1 MRRSQT
7 AVKMVKGND
16 AIPKLHQRKHFQPGS
31 AQKGNFIVRLD
42 QPKRKEHRRRQ
53 RLIKAKK
60 VFPRP
65 LRNLRPSVNC
75 PTVRY
80 NFKKRL
86 GRGFSA
92 EELAAAG
99 VNPNYARTVG
109 IRVDLRRKNLSEE
122 GLKLNT
128 QRLKT
133 YLSKLVLFPI
143 NHNKIRAGEADAAAQ
158 KTAVQDR
165 TRRSQTVQDPAK
177 IRAAAEAP
185 RKLSADEK
193 KKKAYRFLKK
203 NISAVR
209 FMGARISRALK
220 AEARK
225 KKEDK

>member
-1 MRRSQT
+1 
-7 AVKMVKGND
+7 MVKGND
-16 AIPKLHQRKHFQPGS
+16 AIPKVHQRKHFQPNS
-31 AQKGNFIVRLD
+31 AQKGNFVVRLD

-60 VFPRP
+60 SFPRP

-80 NFKKRL
+80 NMKKRL
-86 GRGFSA
+86 GRGFSE

-99 VNPNYARTVG
+99 INASYAATIG
-109 IRVDLRRKNLSEE
+109 IRVDRRRKNLSEE

-133 YLSKLVLFPI
+133 YMSKLVLFPI
-143 NHNKIRAGEADAAAQ
+143 NHNKLRAGEADAAAQ

-165 TRRSQTVQDPAK
+165 SRRSQTVADPAK
-177 IRAAAEAP
+177 LRAPQEAP

-193 KKKAYRFLKK
+193 KRSAYRFLKK

-209 FMGARISRALK
+209 FMGARIKRAMK
-220 AEARK
+220 KEEAKK
-225 KKEDK
+225 KKE

>member
-1 MRRSQT
+1 
-7 AVKMVKGND
+7 MVKGND
-16 AIPKLHQRKHFQPGS
+16 AIPKLHQRKHFTPSS
-31 AQKGNFIVRLD
+31 AQSGNIVVRLD

-80 NFKKRL
+80 NMKKRL
-86 GRGFSA
+86 GRGFTV
-92 EELAAAG
+92 EELNAAG
-99 VNPNYARTVG
+99 INVHYAPTIG
-109 IRVDLRRKNLSEE
+109 IRVDNRRKNLSEE

-133 YLSKLVLFPI
+133 YMSKLVLFPI
-143 NHNKIRAGEADAAAQ
+143 NHNKIRAGEATEEQQ
-158 KTAVQDR
+158 KAAVQDR
-165 TRRSQTVQDPAK
+165 TRRGQTVQDPAK
-177 IRAAAEAP
+177 IRPGVEAP
-185 RKLSADEK
+185 RKLTADQK
-193 KKKAYRFLKK
+193 KKSAYRFLKK

-220 AEARK
+220 QEAKK
-225 KKEDK
+225 KKEADKQ